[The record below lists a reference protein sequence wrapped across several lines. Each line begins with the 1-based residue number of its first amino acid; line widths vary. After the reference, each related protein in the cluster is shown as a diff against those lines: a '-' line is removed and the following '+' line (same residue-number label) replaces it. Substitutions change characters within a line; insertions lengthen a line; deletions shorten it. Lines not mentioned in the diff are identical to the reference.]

1 MNKLLPLGFGFLASL
16 LVLSGCAK
24 SQTPGT
30 QAGGTNA
37 PATNAAAPGQNPL
50 TAPADYLGAAAK
62 AQKTAVRVVDTVS
75 LNQAVQ
81 LFNVQEGRYPKDLN
95 ELVTEKYLPHIPA
108 APAGSKIT
116 YNPQTGEV
124 KVVRN

>member
-1 MNKLLPLGFGFLASL
+1 MS
-16 LVLSGCAK
+16 VLSSCGK
-24 SQTPGT
+24 SESPGT
-30 QAGGTNA
+30 KAGGTNA
-37 PATNAAAPGQNPL
+37 PATNAAARGENPL

-81 LFNVQEGRYPKDLN
+81 LFNAQEGRYPKDLN
-95 ELVTEKYLPHIPA
+95 ELVVEKYLPRIPQ